1 VRLTPRPG
9 RLAHRWR
16 RLPRRTIRLRLT
28 LIYGS
33 LFIVSGAAL
42 LGITYVLVSARYT
55 TEYFLSIGQQAA
67 GAVIIRQN
75 GFGGSVSVSGR
86 ASGTA
91 SRVFSTPG
99 QLQIPVPTIAGA
111 TGRSSAVKLPSARV
125 LAASARAQSSA
136 ALGTLLIASAIALA
150 IMAAIGTWL
159 GWVVAGRALRPLRAI
174 TATAR
179 DISAT
184 NLHRRLALDGP
195 DDELR
200 ELGSTFDGLL
210 ERLESAFSAQRQ
222 FAANVS
228 HELRTPLTF
237 ERTVLEVALADPE
250 ANVDTL
256 RAACEKVLAN
266 SEHQERLI
274 DALLVMSR
282 SQRGLDRT
290 EPTDLAVLASRVLDD
305 IDAAGL
311 RVESTLAPAPVEG
324 DPRLLERLAANLIGN
339 AVVHNRPGGWLSVR
353 TRFAGGHATLAVAN
367 SGARIRPDDL
377 GRLFEPF
384 QRLEG
389 SRLSDSDG
397 LGLGLSIVRAIAEA
411 HAATITT
418 ALPADGG
425 LSIEVSFPSG
435 PGNAGIDPAPTPLD
449 QCG

>member
-1 VRLTPRPG
+1 VKLSPRPS

-16 RLPRRTIRLRLT
+16 WLPRRTIRLRLT
-28 LIYGS
+28 LIYGG

-55 TEYFLSIGQQAA
+55 TEYFLGVGQQAA
-67 GAVIIRQN
+67 GELTIHQN
-75 GFGGSVSVSGR
+75 VLGGSVSLSGR
-86 ASGTA
+86 ASG
-91 SRVFSTPG
+91 SVPRVFATG
-99 QLQIPVPTIAGA
+99 GELNVTVPVPVG
-111 TGRSSAVKLPSARV
+111 GRTRNVTTKLPSGKV

-136 ALGTLLIASAIALA
+136 ALRVLLIASAIALA

-159 GWVVAGRALRPLRAI
+159 GWVVSGRALRPLRAI

-179 DISAT
+179 DISAS

-200 ELGSTFDGLL
+200 ELGRTFDGLL
-210 ERLESAFSAQRQ
+210 ERLESAFTAQRQ

-237 ERTVLEVALADPE
+237 ERTLLEVALADPD
-250 ANVDTL
+250 ANFETL

-274 DALLVMSR
+274 EALLVMSR

-290 EPTDLAVLASRVLDD
+290 EPIDLAAVVSRVLGG
-305 IDAAGL
+305 IDASGL
-311 RVESTLAPAPVEG
+311 TVESTLQPTSIEG
-324 DPRLLERLAANLIGN
+324 DSRLLERLVANLIGN
-339 AVVHNRPGGWLSVR
+339 AVVHNRPGGWLRVS
-353 TRFAGGHATLAVAN
+353 TRAGGGRATLAVAN

-377 GRLFEPF
+377 DRLFEPF

-389 SRLSDSDG
+389 SRISDSDG
-397 LGLGLSIVRAIAEA
+397 LGLGLSIVRSIAEA
-411 HAATITT
+411 HGATITT
-418 ALPADGG
+418 ALPPDGG
-425 LSIEVSFPSG
+425 LSIEVSFGVGGPSQ
-435 PGNAGIDPAPTPLD
+435 AGADPVPDPLD
-449 QCG
+449 

>member
-1 VRLTPRPG
+1 MRLNPRPA

-28 LIYGS
+28 LIYGT
-33 LFIVSGAAL
+33 LFFVSGAAL
-42 LGITYVLVSARYT
+42 LGITYVLVSSRYT
-55 TEYFLSIGQQAA
+55 TGYFLGISQQAA
-67 GAVIIRQN
+67 GAVIIHQN
-75 GFGGSVSVSGR
+75 PNGTSVSISGR
-86 ASGTA
+86 ASGTGKGPQSA
-91 SRVFSTPG
+91 GQFSVG
-99 QLQIPVPTIAGA
+99 VPAILGGA
-111 TGRSSAVKLPSARV
+111 ATTKTVKLPSPTF
-125 LAASARAQSSA
+125 LAANARAQSSA
-136 ALGTLLIASAIALA
+136 ALSTLLLASAIALA

-179 DISAT
+179 DISAN

-210 ERLESAFSAQRQ
+210 ERLETAFIAQRQ

-237 ERTVLEVALADPE
+237 ERTLLEVALADPD

-256 RAACEKVLAN
+256 RAACRQVLAN

-282 SQRGLDRT
+282 SQRGLERT
-290 EPTDLAVLASRVLDD
+290 EPVDLAALVSHTLGG

-311 RVESTLAPAPVEG
+311 TVESTLQPASVMG
-324 DPRLLERLAANLIGN
+324 DPRLLERLAANLITN
-339 AVVHNRPGGWLSVR
+339 AVVHNRPGGWLRVSTR
-353 TRFAGGHATLAVAN
+353 TVGASATLEVAN

-384 QRLEG
+384 QRLDG
-389 SRLSDSDG
+389 ARLSDSDG
-397 LGLGLSIVRAIAEA
+397 LGLGLSIVSSIVEA
-411 HAATITT
+411 HGATITT
-418 ALPADGG
+418 VLPADGG
-425 LSIEVSFPSG
+425 LSIEVSFPAGG
-435 PGNAGIDPAPTPLD
+435 PARAGGDPAPTPLD
-449 QCG
+449 

>member
-1 VRLTPRPG
+1 VKLSPRPS
-9 RLAHRWR
+9 RLVQRWR
-16 RLPRRTIRLRLT
+16 WLPRRTIRLRLT
-28 LIYGS
+28 LIYGG

-55 TEYFLSIGQQAA
+55 TGYFLTVGQQAA
-67 GAVIIRQN
+67 GEVTIKQN
-75 GFGGSVSVSGR
+75 LFGGSVSASGR

-91 SRVFSTPG
+91 PRVFATG
-99 QLQIPVPTIAGA
+99 GELKVTVPVIAGGRA
-111 TGRSSAVKLPSARV
+111 KTITGRLPSGKL
-125 LAASARAQSSA
+125 LAASARAQSTA
-136 ALGTLLIASAIALA
+136 ALRTLLIASAIALA

-159 GWVVAGRALRPLRAI
+159 GWVVSGRALRPLRAI

-179 DISAT
+179 DISAS

-200 ELGSTFDGLL
+200 ELGRTFDGLL
-210 ERLESAFSAQRQ
+210 ERLESAFTAQRQ

-237 ERTVLEVALADPE
+237 ERTLLEVALADPD
-250 ANVDTL
+250 ANFDTL

-274 DALLVMSR
+274 EALLVMSR

-290 EPTDLAVLASRVLDD
+290 EPIDLAAVVSRVLGG
-305 IDAAGL
+305 IDASGL
-311 RVESTLAPAPVEG
+311 TVETTLHPASIEG
-324 DPRLLERLAANLIGN
+324 DSRLLERLAANLIGN
-339 AVVHNRPGGWLSVR
+339 AVVHNRPGGWLSVS
-353 TRFAGGHATLAVAN
+353 TRVAGGRATLAVAN

-389 SRLSDSDG
+389 ARISDRDG
-397 LGLGLSIVRAIAEA
+397 LGLGLSIVSSIAEA
-411 HAATITT
+411 HGAAITT

-425 LSIEVSFPSG
+425 LSIEVSFSVGGPSH
-435 PGNAGIDPAPTPLD
+435 AGVDPAPTSP
-449 QCG
+449 G

>member
-1 VRLTPRPG
+1 VSLVPRPA

-42 LGITYVLVSARYT
+42 LGITYVLVSAQYT
-55 TEYFLSIGQQAA
+55 TEYFLGIGQQAA
-67 GAVIIRQN
+67 GAVIIQQN
-75 GFGGSVSVSGR
+75 LIGGSVSASGR
-86 ASGTA
+86 TSGSANQTF
-91 SRVFSTPG
+91 RITGPDLPG
-99 QLQIPVPTIAGA
+99 VARSGSVA
-111 TGRSSAVKLPSARV
+111 TKLPSRKL

-136 ALGTLLIASAIALA
+136 ALRTLLLASAIALA
-150 IMAAIGTWL
+150 FMAAIGTWL

-179 DISAT
+179 EISAS
-184 NLHRRLALDGP
+184 NLHRRLALVGP

-210 ERLESAFSAQRQ
+210 ERLESAFTAQRQ

-237 ERTVLEVALADPE
+237 ERTLLEVALADPH

-256 RAACEKVLAN
+256 RAACERVLAN

-274 DALLVMSR
+274 EALLVMSR
-282 SQRGLDRT
+282 SQRGLDRA
-290 EPTDLAVLASRVLDD
+290 EPVDLALVVSRALGG
-305 IDAAGL
+305 IDASGL
-311 RVESTLAPAPVEG
+311 TIESTLHPAWIEG

-339 AVVHNRPGGWLSVR
+339 AVLHNRPGGWLRVNTS
-353 TRFAGGHATLAVAN
+353 AADGWATLAVAN
-367 SGARIRPDDL
+367 SGPRIHPDGL
-377 GRLFEPF
+377 ERLFEPF

-389 SRLSDSDG
+389 SRMSDGDG
-397 LGLGLSIVRAIAEA
+397 LGLGLSIVRSIAEA
-411 HAATITT
+411 HGATVTTT
-418 ALPADGG
+418 APADGG
-425 LSIEVSFPSG
+425 LSIEVSFSAGGPSR
-435 PGNAGIDPAPTPLD
+435 AGVDRPPSSPA
-449 QCG
+449 